1 MSPRAS
7 PPELVAALLLG
18 AVFVF
23 TFGVVLDPSQ
33 ALFFRDHTTVFPRL
47 FLQVAQA
54 YRAGELPLW
63 DPFLGGGEP
72 LAAYPAAVVYSPL
85 HLITALAPAAL
96 DPYDLFVVACY
107 VMGAAGAHRLART
120 VGLTRAGC
128 WSAAA
133 LFALSGPIISLNCLV
148 PALHSAVFGP
158 WALAYALE
166 LWRRP
171 RLREVLLLALAL
183 ALHAQGA
190 DPALLVCDVIVFL
203 AALRLPA
210 VAPGSPSATSA
221 GAVDTTSAAIARPVL
236 SASVLAPRALALLA
250 AAALGVA
257 LAAIQLVPLLDLLRG
272 TARGAGNADNTAWY
286 THPAHLLELS
296 FSGLAGD
303 FLEMHTL
310 FSTSQGGR
318 HYLAS
323 LYASALAWPAL
334 ALGLNVPRLRALV
347 VAALLCVVLSLGD
360 VTPVLGWLQQVVPG
374 MSSSRFAV
382 KYMYGVALVV
392 PLVLPSVIEALRGRD
407 PAVAAG
413 VLVGWATLA
422 LVVLRLP
429 GELLL
434 AVGSPWQVDAAA
446 VEGLQTS
453 AAVHTL
459 VVTAALGVLLALG
472 RRTSSAWAV
481 WLVPVVLAL
490 DLGVAARPI
499 LPTMARLPTTT
510 TPLAALVNQG
520 SVRPRIFR
528 YEAGD
533 PALDLRQDT
542 RRGYETLEPSGATPF
557 GIGHVVDI
565 DLNDV
570 RPPRWR
576 ALEAAVREQRDERTR
591 LRLLARVGTTH
602 LLVATRRRALPGLEY
617 VGTATPTYGPP
628 ISVFRLEGA
637 RPYASFTARAAQV
650 AGIDAALA
658 AMTSSTTPPDVIHV
672 PAPVMSASVAYAGVV
687 RGDGPVLDVDA
698 PVAGYVVIAQRF
710 DPGWQATVDGVAVTP
725 LEADVL
731 LTAVPVPAGRH
742 QVVLAYRPAA
752 LVVGRAVSAGAL
764 LVWALAW
771 AWGWRRAPLSRT
783 APRGTAP
790 A

>member
-1 MSPRAS
+1 MSPRRS
-7 PPELVAALLLG
+7 TPELVTVLLLG

-107 VMGAAGAHRLART
+107 VVGAAGAHRLART
-120 VGLTRAGC
+120 VGLPPVGR
-128 WSAAA
+128 WSAAV

-210 VAPGSPSATSA
+210 VAPSRLPSAD
-221 GAVDTTSAAIARPVL
+221 VSAAAPAGQPRPVL
-236 SASVLAPRALALLA
+236 SVPVLAPRALALLA
-250 AAALGVA
+250 AASLGVA

-296 FSGLAGD
+296 FAGLAGD

-334 ALGLNVPRLRALV
+334 ALGLAVPRLRALV
-347 VAALLCVVLSLGD
+347 VAAVVCVVLSLGD
-360 VTPVLGWLQQVVPG
+360 ATPLLGWLQQVVPG

-382 KYMYGVALVV
+382 KYMYGAALVV
-392 PLVLPSVIEALRGRD
+392 PLVLPGVLDALRARD
-407 PAVAAG
+407 PAVVAG
-413 VLVGWATLA
+413 VLLGWATLG

-434 AVGSPWQVDAAA
+434 AVGAPWQVDVAAI
-446 VEGLQTS
+446 EGLQTS
-453 AAVHTL
+453 AAVQTL
-459 VVTAALGVLLALG
+459 VVTAVVGALLALDRKTG
-472 RRTSSAWAV
+472 SAWV
-481 WLVPVVLAL
+481 MWLVPVVLAL

-510 TPLAALVNQG
+510 TPLAALVNQD

-528 YEAGD
+528 YDAGD
-533 PALDLRQDT
+533 PSLDLRQDT
-542 RRGYETLEPSGATPF
+542 LRGYETLEPSGATPF

-576 ALEAAVREQRDERTR
+576 ALEAAVRTQRDERTR

-602 LLVATRRRALPGLEY
+602 LLVATRRRALPGLDY
-617 VGTATPTYGPP
+617 VGTSTPTHGPP

-650 AGIDAALA
+650 TGIDAALA
-658 AMTSSTTPPDVIHV
+658 AMTSSTTPLDVIHV
-672 PAPVMSASVAYAGVV
+672 PAPVVSASVAYGGEV
-687 RGDGPVLDVDA
+687 RGDARVLDVDA
-698 PVAGYVVIAQRF
+698 PVPGYVVLAQRF
-710 DPGWQATVDGVAVTP
+710 DPGWQATVDGAPVTP
-725 LEADVL
+725 LEAEVL

-742 QVVLAYRPAA
+742 QVVLRYRPSA

-771 AWGWRRAPLSRT
+771 AWWWRRAPLSR
-783 APRGTAP
+783 AALRGTAP

>member
-1 MSPRAS
+1 MSSRPS
-7 PPELVAALLLG
+7 TPELVAALLTGL
-18 AVFVF
+18 VFVF
-23 TFGVVLDPSQ
+23 TFGQVLDPAQ

-47 FLQVAQA
+47 FLLVAQA

-96 DPYDLFVVACY
+96 DPYDIFVVACF
-107 VMGAAGAHRLART
+107 VVGAAGAHRLART
-120 VGLTRAGC
+120 VGLPPVGR

-166 LWRRP
+166 LWRCP

-210 VAPGSPSATSA
+210 LAPTSSLAATTATIDASA
-221 GAVDTTSAAIARPVL
+221 GATPLRVL
-236 SASVLAPRALALLA
+236 TAPVLAPRVLALVSA
-250 AAALGVA
+250 ALLGVA

-296 FSGLAGD
+296 FPGLAGD

-334 ALGLNVPRLRALV
+334 ALGLTVPRLRALV
-347 VAALLCVVLSLGD
+347 VAALVCVVLSLGD
-360 VTPVLGWLQQVVPG
+360 VTPLLGWLQQLVPG

-392 PLVLPSVIEALRGRD
+392 PLVLPWVLETLRARD
-407 PAVAAG
+407 PAVVAG
-413 VLVGWATLA
+413 VLLGWATLG
-422 LVVLRLP
+422 LVLLRLP

-434 AVGSPWQVDAAA
+434 AVGAPWQVDVAAI
-446 VEGLQTS
+446 EGLQTS

-459 VVTAALGVLLALG
+459 VVTAAVGALLALG
-472 RRTSSAWAV
+472 RKTGSAWAV
-481 WLVPVVLAL
+481 WLVPVLLAL
-490 DLGVAARPI
+490 DLGLAARPI

-510 TPLAALVNQG
+510 TPLAALVNQD
-520 SVRPRIFR
+520 SVRPRVFR
-528 YEAGD
+528 YDAGD
-533 PALDLRQDT
+533 PSLDLRQDT
-542 RRGYETLEPSGATPF
+542 LRGYETLEPSGATPF

-576 ALEAAVREQRDERTR
+576 ALEAAVRSQRDERAR

-602 LLVATRRRALPGLEY
+602 LLVATRRRALPGLGY
-617 VGTATPTYGPP
+617 VGTATPTHGPP

-650 AGIDAALA
+650 PGIDASLT
-658 AMTSSTTPPDVIHV
+658 AMTSSTTPLDLIHV
-672 PAPVMSASVAYAGVV
+672 PAPVVSASVAYAGQV
-687 RGDGPVLDVDA
+687 RGEAQVLEVDA
-698 PVAGYVVIAQRF
+698 PVPGYVVLAQRF
-710 DPGWQATVDGVAVTP
+710 DPGWQATVDGAPVAP

-731 LTAVPVPAGRH
+731 LMAVPVPAGRH
-742 QVVLAYRPAA
+742 QLVLEYRPSA
-752 LVVGRAVSAGAL
+752 LVVGRALSLAAL

-771 AWGWRRAPLSRT
+771 AWWWRRAPLSR
-783 APRGTAP
+783 APLRGRAP